1 MIKRLFNIT
10 RANVNDFLRRR
21 PESSDANIFQEEWTA
36 SNQADNARPEPPE
49 LDPLAQYYAN
59 LELQPGA
66 DRKAV
71 RSAWKRLM
79 KKYHPDLHE
88 SDPDKIDTANELARK
103 ITEAYQILDKEL
115 SKKG

>member
-1 MIKRLFNIT
+1 MIKRLFDIT
-10 RANVNDFLRRR
+10 RANINHFLRRQQE
-21 PESSDANIFQEEWTA
+21 PSDADREEWA
-36 SNQADNARPEPPE
+36 SADQSDYARPDPVE

-103 ITEAYQILDKEL
+103 ITEAYQILNKEL
-115 SKKG
+115 SKKA

>member
-21 PESSDANIFQEEWTA
+21 QEPSDANREEWA
-36 SNQADNARPEPPE
+36 SSNQADDASQPNQPE

-59 LELQPGA
+59 LELPPGA

-88 SDPDKIDTANELARK
+88 MDPDKIDTANELARK

-115 SKKG
+115 SKKS

>member
-21 PESSDANIFQEEWTA
+21 QEPSDVYREEWA
-36 SNQADNARPEPPE
+36 SSNQADEASQPNPPE
-49 LDPLAQYYAN
+49 LDPLAQCYAN

-66 DRKAV
+66 NRKAV

-88 SDPDKIDTANELARK
+88 MAPDKIDTANELARK

>member
-10 RANVNDFLRRR
+10 RANVNGFLRRWQ
-21 PESSDANIFQEEWTA
+21 ESSHAGGEEWAA
-36 SNQADNARPEPPE
+36 SDQSDYAPANPVEN
-49 LDPLAQYYAN
+49 DPLAQYYAN

-71 RSAWKRLM
+71 RAAWKRLM

-88 SDPDKIDTANELARK
+88 TDPNKIDTANELSRK
-103 ITEAYQILDKEL
+103 ITEAYQIIDKEL
-115 SKKG
+115 SKKA